1 MRDLLMTKYN
11 SEMQKEKNRIKK
23 LLAYKF
29 IKGRTMFPFM
39 SLAVSARLLWQALL
53 EKLGDESFSFLRFF
67 CFWSSC
73 MAAGASGSVSDGK
86 SERERQEGVGSMAL
100 PEPWRPD
107 WETETCII
115 MGCSWGLTGEHGTF
129 KITCLYAFHTVRA
142 VPRLLLISI
151 FRAKTSVNEGT
162 EGPSYK
168 KKTNNTAASPF
179 HYKVSLTLWF
189 IFKHSSY
196 LFWCILKQGLFFSL
210 SENEHRWWWVFKCW
224 HPRLRKCSHLLC
236 AEQVR
241 HTNTMMRS
249 SASCRHAE
257 LIDRGKFNINHTFF
271 QCLQFLNDVYLLDI
285 SSGRNFI

>member
-168 KKTNNTAASPF
+168 KKRTILQLPHF
-179 HYKVSLTLWF
+179 IIKFLWP
-189 IFKHSSY
+189 
-196 LFWCILKQGLFFSL
+196 CGLFSNIQVICSGVFLNRGCFSP
-210 SENEHRWWWVFKCW
+210 SQKMSTDGDGF
-224 HPRLRKCSHLLC
+224 
-236 AEQVR
+236 
-241 HTNTMMRS
+241 S
-249 SASCRHAE
+249 SADIPAWESVP
-257 LIDRGKFNINHTFF
+257 TFF
-271 QCLQFLNDVYLLDI
+271 VLNK
-285 SSGRNFI
+285 SGTLTRWCDHRLHADMQNWLTGENLT